1 MKQVGEKSC
10 VMLPMDYLSM
20 SSSTVM
26 MTDSRRAVMPPE
38 VLFQGIDLEVW
49 APPKNSSES
58 GVEKEQRTW
67 SLRTTHAIIV

>member
-1 MKQVGEKSC
+1 
-10 VMLPMDYLSM
+10 
-20 SSSTVM
+20 M